1 VTVAAAALDPAAM
14 NTPMMDQWGLPQDR
28 MMDPAIVAGLV
39 RTAVTLPP
47 EVVLQSLVVTLRNEY
62 YPR

>member
-1 VTVAAAALDPAAM
+1 M
-14 NTPMMDQWGLPQDR
+14 NTPMMEQWGLPQER
-28 MMDPAIVAGLV
+28 MMDPAVVAGLV

-47 EVVLQSLVVTLRNEY
+47 EVVLQQAVVTLRNEY